1 VLLSVCIPT
10 HHGRA
15 EKLER
20 LLDGLVPQ
28 LEADER
34 VELCVSD
41 NASEDATNE
50 VIARVSAR
58 LGNRVRYQRHPVN
71 RGFTPNL
78 VAAVELASAKWCWF
92 LGSDDL
98 VSPTAVADITALVER
113 YPEAAGGTLYRTQ
126 AHHDDAGKERRV
138 DPASLLP
145 NVPEREREVL
155 GEDAIVRNL
164 AQLQD
169 FISTQVV
176 DRGLWQ
182 EVVASLGEAGLVRGR
197 LYPHLLVIGMMVRSR
212 PRWFWFPRETVLQH
226 IGATAVY
233 EHETGYDPADYE
245 VRILRDRAL
254 IWAEL
259 HGRSSPL
266 YRAALR
272 RTWHR
277 HFEVRDI
284 LGIKLH
290 PGTRPPNELALLG
303 EAVRDFWWLPR
314 FWATTFLI
322 LVIPSAVWRLIQ
334 RPILLARTI
343 RSR

>member
-20 LLDGLVPQ
+20 LLALLRPQ

-41 NASEDATNE
+41 NGSEDATSDI
-50 VIARVSAR
+50 VGR
-58 LGNRVRYQRHPVN
+58 LAADLGDRVRYQRHPVD
-71 RGFTPNL
+71 RGFAANL
-78 VAAVELASAKWCWF
+78 VSSVELATSPWCWF

-98 VSPTAVADITALVER
+98 VSPTAVVDVTALVER
-113 YPEAAGGTLYRTQ
+113 YPDAAGGTLYRTQ
-126 AHHDDAGKERRV
+126 AHYWAADERRV
-138 DPASLLP
+138 DAASLLP
-145 NVPEREREVL
+145 DEPEREREVL
-155 GEDAIVRNL
+155 GEDAIVRDL
-164 AQLQD
+164 GQLQD

-176 DRGLWQ
+176 NRRLWQ
-182 EVVASLGEAGLVRGR
+182 EVVASLGEAGLARGR
-197 LYPHLLVIGMMVRSR
+197 LYPHLLVIGTMVRRR
-212 PRWFWFPRETVLQH
+212 PRWFWSPRETVLQH

-233 EHETGYDPADYE
+233 EEETGYDPADYE

-259 HGRSSPL
+259 YGRSSPL

-277 HFEVRDI
+277 HFEFRDI

-290 PGTRPPNELALLG
+290 PRTRPASELALLR
-303 EAVRDFWWLPR
+303 EATRDFWWLPR
-314 FWATTFLI
+314 FWLTTFVV
-322 LVIPSAVWRLIQ
+322 LVVPSGVWRLIQ
-334 RPILLARTI
+334 RPILLAR
-343 RSR
+343 RVRG

>member
-1 VLLSVCIPT
+1 MLLSVCIPT

-41 NASEDATNE
+41 NASEDATSD
-50 VIARVSAR
+50 IMAR
-58 LGNRVRYQRHPVN
+58 LATDLGDRVRYRRHPVN
-71 RGFTPNL
+71 RGFTANL
-78 VAAVELASAKWCWF
+78 VSSVELATSPWCWL

-98 VSPTAVADITALVER
+98 VSPTAVADVTALVAR
-113 YPEAAGGTLYRTQ
+113 YPDAAGGTLYRTQ
-126 AHHDDAGKERRV
+126 THYGAADVQRV
-138 DPASLLP
+138 DAASLLP
-145 NVPEREREVL
+145 DDPERERELL
-155 GEDAIVRNL
+155 GEGDIVRNL
-164 AQLQD
+164 GQLQD

-176 DRGLWQ
+176 SRRLWQ
-182 EVVASLGEAGLVRGR
+182 GVVASLGEAGLARGR
-197 LYPHLLVIGMMVRSR
+197 LYPHLLIIGTMVRR
-212 PRWFWFPRETVLQH
+212 QPRWFWSPRETVIQH

-233 EHETGYDPADYE
+233 EQETGYDPADYE
-245 VRILRDRAL
+245 LQMLRDRAL

-259 HGRSSPL
+259 YSRSSPL

-284 LGIKLH
+284 LGVKLH
-290 PGTRPPNELALLG
+290 PGTRPPKEVALLT
-303 EAVRDFWWLPR
+303 EAVRDFWWLPS
-314 FWATTFLI
+314 FWATTFPVLA
-322 LVIPSAVWRLIQ
+322 VPSVVWRLIQ
-334 RPILLARTI
+334 RPILAAR
-343 RSR
+343 RLRGS